1 MPVDGPDESPVLSS
15 KTRVDIVGI
24 ARQSSPWHVW
34 EASTRPSCLISALSA
49 ILRPER
55 CATLVS
61 KTTFSVPLD
70 SLGVTAILMTL
81 ARKYDISLE
90 AEDATPRNL
99 KNLDSIVAMVER
111 KQQR

>member
-1 MPVDGPDESPVLSS
+1 MTKKEDIRQLIEEVVPLVD
-15 KTRVDIVGI
+15 VDSEFLF
-24 ARQSSPWHVW
+24 A
-34 EASTRPSCLISALSA
+34 E
-49 ILRPER
+49 
-55 CATLVS
+55 
-61 KTTFSVPLD
+61 LD